1 MRIERASI
9 VCGKHFA
16 CAKKYIFCVRKARK
30 KEEVLH
36 ITLRPKS
43 EVYLDARFPARQT
56 FAPSVT
62 GRYALILCGNGRPF
76 PTSFAQSVVWWIT
89 QCTLLVCVCRM
100 LHIHSSHRVHPEMC
114 LWCAIIN
121 HFYIVI
127 YNFFCLPLSTGELK
141 SLASST
147 GWCAL
152 SALSL
157 PRSATWTSCPAPNGT
172 HTHTKLE
179 KLWLI
184 SGWWLSF
191 SFFLTS
197 TSSLS
202 YLLCCACCRLSSVAV
217 APCRPSGLR

>member
-1 MRIERASI
+1 MGIERASI

-30 KEEVLH
+30 KEEELH

-152 SALSL
+152 SALPL

-172 HTHTKLE
+172 HTHTHKTRE
-179 KLWLI
+179 TLI
-184 SGWWLSF
+184 NIRVMAFFFILSHF
-191 SFFLTS
+191 H
-197 TSSLS
+197 
-202 YLLCCACCRLSSVAV
+202 
-217 APCRPSGLR
+217 